1 MTTNLEQS
9 STNYAPT
16 GKGIV
21 TGKGVGDFDF
31 LAGNWHI
38 RHKRLK
44 DGTKD
49 VWQRFDSSAAVHQNL
64 SRKGPALE

>member
-1 MTTNLEQS
+1 MDTIDTS
-9 STNYAPT
+9 YAPT

-31 LAGNWHI
+31 LAGEWKI

-44 DGTKD
+44 GGTKD
-49 VWQRFDSSAAVHQNL
+49 EWLDFDSSASVHRVL
-64 SRKGPALE
+64 D

>member
-1 MTTNLEQS
+1 MTTNLKKS
-9 STNYAPT
+9 STNYAPA
-16 GKGIV
+16 GKCRV

-44 DGTKD
+44 DSTKD
-49 VWQRFDSSAAVHQNL
+49 IWQRFDSSPTVHCVLGGMESN
-64 SRKGPALE
+64 